1 MCFSA
6 EASFTGSAII
16 SAIGIA
22 SIAKAKQPTQMLFAG
37 VPFIFG
43 IQQLSEGVVWVTLK
57 FGGHEWLLNEAVH
70 LFLITALVIWPMM
83 IPLAMWLMEKA
94 EKRKRILLGLM
105 MTGGILSIFYSFCL
119 VSYDVTSQ
127 IQSFHIQYIY
137 YFPSPLAT
145 IASGFYLVST
155 VAPLF
160 VSSIRRIWLMG
171 ALIVASYFVSA
182 LFFSQY
188 LTSVWCFF
196 AAVISVVIFWILAE
210 PAPMVSRIRNDDRY
224 LFTS

>member
-16 SAIGIA
+16 SMIGVANIVKVKKPA
-22 SIAKAKQPTQMLFAG
+22 QMLLAG
-37 VPFIFG
+37 IPFIFG
-43 IQQLSEGVVWVTLK
+43 IQQFSEGVVWVTLK
-57 FGGHEWLLNEAVH
+57 SGGHAWLLNEAVH

-94 EKRKRILLGLM
+94 EKRKRILVGLM
-105 MTGGILSIFYSFCL
+105 ITGGILSIFYSFCL

-155 VAPLF
+155 VLPLF
-160 VSSIRRIWLMG
+160 VSSIKRLWLMG
-171 ALIVASYFVSA
+171 ALITVSYFASA
-182 LFFSQY
+182 IFYSQY

-196 AAVISVVIFWILAE
+196 AAVISVVIFWILNESE
-210 PAPMVSRIRNDDRY
+210 PKVSRSLVN
-224 LFTS
+224 SP

>member
-16 SAIGIA
+16 SVIGIA
-22 SIAKAKQPTQMLFAG
+22 NIVKVKKPTQMLLAG
-37 VPFIFG
+37 IPFIFG
-43 IQQLSEGVVWVTLK
+43 IQQFSEGIVWVTLK
-57 FGGHEWLLNEAVH
+57 SGGHEWLLNEAVH
-70 LFLITALVIWPMM
+70 LFLMTALVIWPMM

-94 EKRKRILLGLM
+94 EKRKRILVGLM

-127 IQSFHIQYIY
+127 VQSLHIQYIY

-155 VAPLF
+155 VLPLF
-160 VSSIRRIWLMG
+160 VSSIKRMWLMG
-171 ALIVASYFVSA
+171 ALIAVSYFASA
-182 LFFSQY
+182 IFYSQY

-196 AAVISVVIFWILAE
+196 AAVISVVIFWILNE
-210 PAPMVSRIRNDDRY
+210 SETKVSRSLVN
-224 LFTS
+224 SK